1 MKMKKNFKNGNIYAA
16 LGICIVAVAAVISL
30 SPGKSGTLE
39 EAGFSRVS
47 IKWSERSVE
56 QAEPATQAVDIGV
69 TGIRDNRNETTE
81 PATEGDAPYK
91 GNFALPMGNDI
102 IKDYSNGEMVQ
113 SKTMGDWRVHNGVDF
128 GGATGNSVD
137 AVADGIITKVY
148 EDSFWGTVAE
158 IDHGNGMTVKYCG
171 LKNGSTLPENSR
183 VTKGEKIGSLG
194 KIPVES
200 ADGDHLH
207 VEVMVD
213 GKTVDPLEAL
223 NKVRAE

>member
-1 MKMKKNFKNGNIYAA
+1 MKKKFRNGNIYAA
-16 LGICIVAVAAVISL
+16 LGICVVAVAVAAVVSIT
-30 SPGKSGTLE
+30 PGKSGTLE
-39 EAGFSRVS
+39 EGEFSRVS
-47 IKWSERSVE
+47 ISWSERNI
-56 QAEPATQAVDIGV
+56 EPTAPVTEAVDIGV
-69 TGIRDNRNETTE
+69 TGIRDNRAEVTE
-81 PATEGDAPYK
+81 PVTEGDKPYK
-91 GNFALPMGNDI
+91 GKFALPMGNDI
-102 IKDYSNGEMVQ
+102 IKDYSNGEMML

-171 LKNGSTLPENSR
+171 LKNGSTLPEKSR
-183 VTKGEKIGSLG
+183 VTKGEKIGALG

-207 VEVMVD
+207 IEVMID

>member
-1 MKMKKNFKNGNIYAA
+1 MKKNFKNGNIYAA
-16 LGICIVAVAAVISL
+16 LGICIVAVAVAAVISL

-47 IKWSERSVE
+47 IKWSERNVE
-56 QAEPATQAVDIGV
+56 QTEPATQAVDIGV
-69 TGIRDNRNETTE
+69 TGIRDNRTETTE
-81 PATEGDAPYK
+81 PVTEGDAPYK